1 MIHNTT
7 SQPQQLNPYDRIA
20 MFQVKTINQTSFT
33 YVKEIQQVDSI
44 KTGKKWIQT
53 EKYK

>member
-20 MFQVKTINQTSFT
+20 MFQVKVINQTFFEYIREVEQIDT
-33 YVKEIQQVDSI
+33 I

-53 EKYK
+53 EKHK